1 MPTVPWIR
9 LYHNW
14 PRNRKTM
21 KLRGELGTA
30 EPILCLWLWAA
41 ENAPDGYL
49 GAMSNADLESA
60 AEWHGEH
67 GKAAKALV
75 DSGFIDING
84 NGTMT
89 LHNWGMRT
97 GAGVSN
103 LLKTRERQ
111 RELMRN
117 KRANVSANSDAKN
130 SETLLLSSGS
140 EKTGSGESKSKSECA
155 HVSAN
160 KTLPTTGDKLG
171 WCIKIARERQPGA
184 STWAAEPFAAKTA
197 DEFLRSLGDIEK
209 AMPELERKVALFAAD
224 PDMQPWTVRKFC
236 ERFNEIGM
244 PKQEFGR
251 SVKPDPPTRRT
262 PIMD

>member
-14 PRNRKTM
+14 PRHRKTM
-21 KLRGELGTA
+21 ALRRLLGTA

-49 GAMSNADLESA
+49 GAMSQDDLESA
-60 AEWHGEH
+60 AEWRGER
-67 GKAAKALV
+67 GKAASALME
-75 DSGFIDING
+75 SGFIDING

-89 LHNWGMRT
+89 LHNWEART

-140 EKTGSGESKSKSECA
+140 EKNGSGESKSKSECA
-155 HVSAN
+155 NVSAN
-160 KTLPTTGDKLG
+160 NFTASRLIHR
-171 WCIKIARERQPGA
+171 IKVAVERQPNA
-184 STWAAEPFAAKTA
+184 KVWAAEPMAPKNA
-197 DEFLRSLGDIEK
+197 DEFLRSLGDVEKALPDIEK
-209 AMPELERKVALFAAD
+209 RIDLFAAD

-236 ERFNEIGM
+236 EKYNGIGLA
-244 PKQEFGR
+244 KLEFGR
-251 SVKPDPPTRRT
+251 SPDSKPKKMQARY
-262 PIMD
+262 